1 VRAVGCYGDQAAGY
15 NLLGGCDL
23 VGVFCVAV
31 GGDVMIY
38 ECTYPGCRHTT
49 EITEHSA
56 TPRHLHGEADV
67 EMRKQINIGSLFYNI
82 KPSELKASGG
92 NAAFD

>member
-1 VRAVGCYGDQAAGY
+1 M
-15 NLLGGCDL
+15 
-23 VGVFCVAV
+23 
-31 GGDVMIY
+31 MIY